1 MEFGLNESC
10 PQSAST
16 CAVWQPSPST
26 LQKAEAANTHRVRGW
41 RSSSDNRVLF
51 FRWKSN
57 STIKPLVL
65 LPINEIGKR
74 TLHSLEHSSCFFLR
88 PMEGMLDLRFDAAN
102 DSPFISLVV
111 VGFNVFHGRAGK
123 HPFCASDRAACR
135 ADVDRANWTG
145 RFI

>member
-26 LQKAEAANTHRVRGW
+26 LQKAEAAKTHRVLGW

-51 FRWKSN
+51 FRWKPN
-57 STIKPLVL
+57 STIKCYSRLMKSE
-65 LPINEIGKR
+65 NER
-74 TLHSLEHSSCFFLR
+74 FTLSNIPRASSC

-102 DSPFISLVV
+102 DSPF
-111 VGFNVFHGRAGK
+111 
-123 HPFCASDRAACR
+123 
-135 ADVDRANWTG
+135 
-145 RFI
+145 